1 MIHNHRKGV
10 VMSSLWRQSRS
21 LKNESKIS
29 SATINKSKEPKGP
42 VGFFDFIKQWW
53 IFITIGSYLFMVSV
67 LVYAYTDIFS
77 GDIVNATDY
86 VQYYVINNSY
96 RVILFL
102 IITIIPISLFF
113 YPWFSLS
120 YMFYKE
126 PKGENKKKFEKF
138 YKLINM
144 YIKSFGPIWV
154 ISIVL
159 AILCYIL
166 SLSSYSTTYRNRNQI
181 LSSDIEKKVSSI
193 VVFMVII
200 FFLSLMIFGCMYLT
214 LSDLSNGIIFII
226 SFFSI
231 LLYIGSIFLVFRMVI
246 FSYSGVSC
254 VVDSYNSKNSGR
266 TSLPVSYDT
275 RGVHV
280 FTGNYDPGT
289 GKWTNVHREYLQ
301 FEKGY
306 KVTSGVCESS
316 SNASSISPPQGQ
328 QIP

>member
-1 MIHNHRKGV
+1 
-10 VMSSLWRQSRS
+10 MSSLWRQSRF
-21 LKNESKIS
+21 LKNESKLS
-29 SATINKSKEPKGP
+29 SATINKPKEPKGP
-42 VGFFDFIKQWW
+42 VGIFFDFIKQWW

-102 IITIIPISLFF
+102 VITIIPISLFF

-120 YMFYKE
+120 YMVYKE
-126 PKGENKKKFEKF
+126 PKSGNKNKLEKF

-159 AILCYIL
+159 AILYYIL
-166 SLSSYSTTYRNRNQI
+166 SLSSYSTTYRNGNQI
-181 LSSDIEKKVSSI
+181 LSSDIEKNMSSI

-214 LSDLSNGIIFII
+214 LSGLSNGIIFIT

>member
-1 MIHNHRKGV
+1 
-10 VMSSLWRQSRS
+10 
-21 LKNESKIS
+21 
-29 SATINKSKEPKGP
+29 
-42 VGFFDFIKQWW
+42 
-53 IFITIGSYLFMVSV
+53 
-67 LVYAYTDIFS
+67 
-77 GDIVNATDY
+77 
-86 VQYYVINNSY
+86 
-96 RVILFL
+96 
-102 IITIIPISLFF
+102 
-113 YPWFSLS
+113 
-120 YMFYKE
+120 
-126 PKGENKKKFEKF
+126 
-138 YKLINM
+138 M

-181 LSSDIEKKVSSI
+181 LRSDIEKNVSSI

>member
-1 MIHNHRKGV
+1 
-10 VMSSLWRQSRS
+10 MSSLWRQSRF
-21 LKNESKIS
+21 LRNESKIFT
-29 SATINKSKEPKGP
+29 ATINKSKEPKSS
-42 VGFFDFIKQWW
+42 VGNFFDFIKQWW
-53 IFITIGSYLFMVSV
+53 FFITIGSNLFMVSV
-67 LVYAYTDIFS
+67 SVFAYKDMFS
-77 GDIVNATDY
+77 GDIINATDY

-102 IITIIPISLFF
+102 VITIIPISLFF

-120 YMFYKE
+120 YMVYKE
-126 PKGENKKKFEKF
+126 PKGENKNKFEKV

-144 YIKSFGPIWV
+144 YIVSFGPLWAIFIVFV
-154 ISIVL
+154 IFYSLLSSSLYPTTLRNGSQIFNSATVFRMVSGG
-159 AILCYIL
+159 IIL
-166 SLSSYSTTYRNRNQI
+166 SL
-181 LSSDIEKKVSSI
+181 V
-193 VVFMVII
+193 
-200 FFLSLMIFGCMYLT
+200 IFGFMYVT
-214 LSDLSNGIIFII
+214 LSGFSKMFIFVMSI
-226 SFFSI
+226 FSI
-231 LLYIGSIFLVFRMVI
+231 LLYIVSIFLVFRMVI
-246 FSYSGVSC
+246 FTYSGVSC

-316 SNASSISPPQGQ
+316 SNASSVSPP
-328 QIP
+328 